1 MFKVQTHVLQFE
13 NICKTLK
20 NNLCCIENDDAIN
33 CTMKVPNTYWKIVFT
48 QFNKEHYK
56 IIIFPTNY

>member
-1 MFKVQTHVLQFE
+1 MS
-13 NICKTLK
+13 TLK
-20 NNLCCIENDDAIN
+20 SNLRYIENDDAIN
-33 CTMKVPNTYWKIVFT
+33 YAMQIPNTYWKIVFT